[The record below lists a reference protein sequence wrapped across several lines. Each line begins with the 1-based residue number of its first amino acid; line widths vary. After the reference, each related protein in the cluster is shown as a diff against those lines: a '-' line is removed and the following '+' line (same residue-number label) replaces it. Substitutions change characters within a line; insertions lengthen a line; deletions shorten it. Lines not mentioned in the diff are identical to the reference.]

1 MSNLILCIL
10 FLDINIWVIHTFY
23 VIASGEAFG
32 SNANICYSIYSIL
45 KGYVFVRYNQA
56 IQKNCSSPV
65 GKTQKM
71 QKQKKQKKKKRQWG
85 RRENQCLAP
94 GEQRAH
100 VRCQTGNT
108 FLQYL
113 RVKCFIRLLRHWE
126 RMCMCM
132 ICTSEPWINIFKLLF
147 ISSLSGGRGDH
158 FD

>member
-1 MSNLILCIL
+1 MHIIFRHKYLSYTYILCYSQWWGVWKQSQHLLQYLLHLERLCFCKIQSS
-10 FLDINIWVIHTFY
+10 HTKELQQ
-23 VIASGEAFG
+23 SCRENTK
-32 SNANICYSIYSIL
+32 NA
-45 KGYVFVRYNQA
+45 KA
-56 IQKNCSSPV
+56 
-65 GKTQKM
+65 
-71 QKQKKQKKKKRQWG
+71 KKAKEKKRQWG